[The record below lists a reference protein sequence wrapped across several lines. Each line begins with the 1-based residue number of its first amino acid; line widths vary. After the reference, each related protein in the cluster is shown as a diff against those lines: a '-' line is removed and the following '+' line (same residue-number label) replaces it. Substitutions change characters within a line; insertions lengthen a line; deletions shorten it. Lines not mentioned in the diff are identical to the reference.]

1 MISAPPAPPRPASSL
16 TALSRRAAIR
26 LGAWLVAGA
35 TLPGGLAKARAA
47 DPAPVFDP
55 RVARFGYS
63 RRVMRNVNE
72 TDFRSAMLVYS
83 RVIARDAQ
91 ISTAAELS
99 VFNSAQEL
107 ASALRSG
114 AVNVVAAPAD
124 ELINLPPEVL
134 IPEMISSNAGARG
147 GVEYLLLAHVD
158 GTVATLADLKGK
170 TLAVLDNTHGFLA
183 TPWLELLLAQAALGR
198 PVDVLKRTLTVAKP
212 ALAALPVFF
221 RQLDACIITRSALAT
236 LAELNPQVARK
247 LRIVATSPTVFPI
260 LTGFGRTI
268 DPALHAE
275 IVRSI
280 MSVRGTPA
288 GRQLLTVFQTD
299 ELAVCDRGT
308 LDNTRRLLADHAR
321 LVGSATPAP

>member
-1 MISAPPAPPRPASSL
+1 MKTASPRP
-16 TALSRRAAIR
+16 ALSRRAAIR
-26 LGAWLVAGA
+26 LAAWLVAGA
-35 TLPGGLAKARAA
+35 TLPGGRAKVRAA
-47 DPAPVFDP
+47 DPATAFDP

-72 TDFRSAMLVYS
+72 TDFRSAMSVYS
-83 RVIARDAQ
+83 RVIARDAK
-91 ISTAAELS
+91 ISTAGELS

-107 ASALRSG
+107 AAALRSG
-114 AVNVVAAPAD
+114 AINVVAAPAD
-124 ELINLPPEVL
+124 ELIDLPPEVL
-134 IPEMISSNAGARG
+134 IPEMISATTGGRG

-158 GTVATLADLKGK
+158 GSVATLADLKGK
-170 TLAVLDNTHGFLA
+170 TLAVLDNTHGLLA
-183 TPWLELLLAQAALGR
+183 TPWLELVLVQAALGR
-198 PVDVLKRTLTVAKP
+198 PADVLQRSLTVAKP

-275 IVRSI
+275 IVHSI
-280 MSVRGTPA
+280 MAVRGTPA

-299 ELAVCDRGT
+299 ELGVCDAAT
-308 LDNTRRLLADHAR
+308 LAATRRLLADHAR
-321 LVGSATPAP
+321 LVGPATSAPR